1 MLQRAGPIKHFVVWC
16 RHRFPLEPFTEPL
29 LFLYLK
35 ELQKEGSAPSAAGS
49 LLSALSFVHGTVGL
63 SVPLEALKSARVT
76 GLAHLQ
82 LRTRRPPKQ
91 AQELTVSQ
99 ARFLEEVA
107 DEDCTSYRSLV
118 AGALC
123 YALYGRARHSDL
135 KRSRDLFF
143 DFSDTGLA
151 GYVEAKVLNPKQARA
166 SARSNRL
173 LPLVAPVQGVS
184 PQAGPKAG
192 LQAGNTSA

>member
-1 MLQRAGPIKHFVVWC
+1 M
-16 RHRFPLEPFTEPL
+16 EPFTEPL
-29 LFLYLK
+29 LSLYLK

-76 GLAHLQ
+76 DLQ